1 MSDLGD
7 ALAAVVTK
15 TTKGWRR
22 AKRDAD
28 QEDRLS
34 GAQRSALFRRP
45 YVVTVRDAAF
55 KVMPE
60 AYAWASSN
68 GQYLANAR
76 QIMYGAR
83 PRVLKLTVGE
93 RKRIW
98 KNSSYFTQTLLKDYL
113 DRYEPDWRVVWDSRG
128 HLVEPHTDNRI
139 GLGGAEVGEYIR
151 GWTADRWPMAKFF
164 ELERT
169 LETVGPRLRYRN
181 ALFIEKEGFA
191 EVLEDAGFAQEYDLA
206 FMSTKGLPVGAA
218 CQLAA
223 RFNEAGVRVFVVRDF
238 DLAGFKIVKTLRE
251 GTRRAP
257 RARVIDLGLRLDD
270 VEALQEEGKALP
282 EFERLQTE
290 EVVYQQKADPR
301 VYLRYDGHA
310 TEKECDFLVSKVKYY
325 NAQPVGYMG
334 ERVELNAMNSERFIR
349 WLRGKLEE
357 HGVEKV
363 VPDREALCD
372 AYRRA
377 LFLQALEKYATKKQ
391 KAFAN
396 SDVPDDLAERLVKV
410 EGWPRVSWDEAVWDI
425 ARQAAAE
432 NRPTARAD

>member
-15 TTKGWRR
+15 TTKGWKQ
-22 AKRDAD
+22 AKREAD
-28 QEDRLS
+28 KQDRLS
-34 GAQRSALFRRP
+34 RTQRSALYHRP
-45 YVVTVRDAAF
+45 FVVTVRDTAF

-60 AYAWASSN
+60 AYAWASSD
-68 GQYLANAR
+68 GRYLANAR

-113 DRYEPDWRVVWDSRG
+113 DRYEPAWRVVWDSRG
-128 HLVEPHTDNRI
+128 HLVEPHTGNSI
-139 GLGGAEVGEYIR
+139 GLGGAEVGQYI
-151 GWTADRWPMAKFF
+151 GEWTADRWPVVKPF
-164 ELERT
+164 ELERA
-169 LETVGPRLRYRN
+169 LKTVGPHLRYAN
-181 ALFIEKEGFA
+181 VLFIEKEGFA

-223 RFNEAGVRVFVVRDF
+223 HFNRAGVRIFVVHDF

-257 RARVIDLGLRLDD
+257 GARVIDLGLRLDD
-270 VEALQEEGKALP
+270 VEALQEEDQALP

-290 EVVYQQKADPR
+290 EVAYKQKADPR
-301 VYLRYDGHA
+301 EYLRWECDA
-310 TEKECDFLVSKVKYY
+310 TEEECDFLVSEVQYY
-325 NAQPVGYMG
+325 YAQPVGYTG

-377 LFLQALEKYATKKQ
+377 LFLQALEKHATEIRDKFTKKR
-391 KAFAN
+391 
-396 SDVPDDLAERLVKV
+396 VPKNLAERVVEV